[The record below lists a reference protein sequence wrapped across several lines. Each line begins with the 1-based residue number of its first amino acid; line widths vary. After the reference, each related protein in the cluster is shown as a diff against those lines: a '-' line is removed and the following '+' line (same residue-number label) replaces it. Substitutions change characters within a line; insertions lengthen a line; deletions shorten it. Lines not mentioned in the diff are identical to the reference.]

1 MRKKSPRIRIKKS
14 VSGTHAT
21 AQQFQAD
28 GAGAKSSRKDREFRP
43 RKTIGKAKATAS
55 YHVAGRVV
63 RRGTSEGIAGLRVV
77 AADKDIDFD
86 QPIGFAYTRGNGH
99 YAIDIP
105 ASRIG
110 KREKGGP
117 DVVIKVFD
125 QNGGTLAVSPMHRNA
140 PRELTI
146 NLEVASSI
154 QSIESEYERLL
165 EALSPDAS
173 DTPLVDIDDS
183 GIRELAEKIGVTQ
196 NHLRAMRGAMRN
208 APSLAVPTE
217 LLYALERRGVGTSAG
232 DFATSDRG
240 ALLRT
245 VDEAIGDS
253 IIPEVDSRAVQQLL
267 VAAAR
272 ARGNREPASRALKG
286 IRGQAASKVLAF
298 LKKRNIQSIGDLRS
312 PEGFRAIADLEIE
325 QPGPAVDRLRTH
337 VNLSVLI
344 PDPEMRSTIVDLG
357 YRTIGEVASSTLEEF
372 VGAADGEIAPGVAV
386 TIHAQAAVMQQFVKK
401 HLLETQLDA
410 IRADMENVKHSAIN
424 SVVDDALAVC
434 GCTDCESAV
443 SPLAYLADLL
453 MYCRDSLRD
462 TSRPTGQQRI
472 DYRRLGLE
480 LHQKFADLPAQ
491 CGAVEELVHQ
501 VRIAIEVLRSYL
513 AAHAPTTG
521 AASALAAAERR
532 YLREAYENLL
542 ARIGVSY
549 ADLRSATVASADVQQ
564 TLTDRLGVRPP
575 TGVSNP
581 LRDLLLDVSGMAL
594 PAFEAKLEELFGLR
608 ATRANPLAAMPVPK
622 LLVWR
627 RERLRDIW
635 LSQDWPA
642 GAAVPPLIDP
652 DVIGPD
658 DFRAPNATRG
668 AFEIWVRRRNWIDL
682 QLSTL
687 LQLTSGAGASRL
699 DTMSAAMYTA
709 TGTARLP
716 AYPLRGGGTT
726 PTRRWPAAT
735 PISSF
740 FAMAAQLAS
749 GDKATVLRIRDTL
762 ATQFGLEVDAYGR
775 LSALYQKDVAQRADA
790 RNPALTPSETRE
802 FASILTQARKRL
814 HFADWI
820 AEERAAESSTAPTV
834 AFQFG
839 PRDFWISLTEP
850 EAGEWPPVEPD
861 QRTPWID
868 PDVVKITDL
877 PDSSVGAAARALW
890 DARMQA
896 LNTARTAIESAL
908 AQGFAR
914 ALTEAFGPTFPMG
927 FTMWGG
933 FLDDTFQKLGSSV
946 QAEVTVA
953 RGRLDQNLFMNEDQF
968 RRLMTIRAR
977 DAATDPA
984 QKPTVVEYDEVELL
998 LTAAYK
1004 RRALYPTWR
1013 SAERTGNTRLFD
1025 WQALKIRMPDWRGSS
1040 EARANWQSALRE
1052 RGNPALIDP
1061 DLVTEKHLVYA
1072 VSRIP
1077 AGPPAA
1083 AAGPDERAARFW
1095 RDRQAVLSAQLAAIR
1110 AARENAAAAADRG
1123 LSAALAVVGLSAAE
1137 LNDVAALV
1145 ASGASTTKKLAQ
1157 MAIDLEAF
1165 QYVRRIQELI
1175 GANQNVDAPEWS
1187 EVYSILLEVWKRRNV
1202 LAWREAE
1209 RTAGIALSPD
1219 SFKTPIPDPLRFPSP
1234 PPPELPRWR
1243 ATESRRQAWEERLQA
1258 RVNQDAGLAEAL
1270 NRAVDAVEEATL
1282 PGLRDS
1288 LIQAVTVTGPGNL
1301 GVIGLEA
1308 KAKTLGDRLLIEM
1321 RGGGCAKTTR
1331 VGQAIETIQN
1341 LLFSIRTGQLRDT
1354 YPAWQLTADAAT
1366 VFDAV
1371 WMWLGSY
1378 ATWRAAMFVLL
1389 YPENLLVPGLRRERT
1404 PEFHRLLQTLGSG
1417 GTLSRRTA
1425 DSVIGDFEAYLRDIC
1440 QLEIVVSPEVG
1451 SAFYDEE
1458 RPFSPPL
1465 EARVRFLFGIGR
1477 ESRRLYWSMVY
1488 RGQQQ
1493 GELQSSW
1500 KLLTQIKKDV
1510 RQILG
1515 ATTYRLSGGKRY
1527 LYLFVATTDNNV
1539 DEVFFTRFDLLD
1551 EGRWFP
1557 ADAEQLDAGGHKQFT
1572 AELLRTEETT
1582 PPAVRI
1588 TPKSGPIF
1596 EKHLGIEGVATSAT
1610 TQQPVATA
1618 EWGDAKRIGIPHV
1631 RLAARIWTG
1640 LALRGAR
1647 SVGTPP
1653 DLVTFKLEAN
1663 NPSAVNPRA
1672 YFGYVQVSKGLTATG
1687 AVADTSQGWVL
1698 VQDYNRT
1705 DVSSSSHWTFGFT
1718 NPDDV
1723 YGCSITVGDVDGDG
1737 KEDIVIVCVRQ
1748 GANAN
1753 SPRTVDCQI
1762 GLGLN
1767 DDGTADSWTDR
1778 RTLFNDALVNSGPCA
1793 VTVLGRAGNNF
1804 DLLVVGA
1811 GGPDRKL
1818 LWLRRVTLTL
1828 TDNKTNMSVVSRASY
1843 NGVPAATNEV
1853 TGLGVALA
1861 DLDNDGARDL
1871 LLHYC
1876 EKTGAASVSGWL
1888 RYASAVDS
1896 NGFPTGPWTNP
1907 VAVDSRLYQP
1917 VQGSTHAEPRG
1928 AGLAV
1933 ASLSGSPAVV
1943 DAVLATFPDA
1953 VQANDYQY
1961 LVARRLNLQLV
1972 PNPVVTLNTARYKPT
1987 LPPPNQSAAYDYR
2000 LGPNRGMTI
2009 NLISVWNSNA
2019 GKTRINQV
2027 LLEEAYVFVPLAMGL
2042 QLQRSGDF
2050 LAALDWFRWVFDYTA
2065 PRASRVLYPGIEPN
2079 PGSGIWRAG
2088 NWAWL
2093 QDPLDPHSIA
2103 RGRRGTYRRFI
2114 LLTIIRCLLDYADSE
2129 FTRDTAESIP
2139 LARTMYLTA
2148 LELLDDED
2156 LKQQYEL
2163 CNDIIDRMVFVI
2175 GELNDPAAAGI
2186 RDDVEV
2192 LVKFDPKRTE
2202 LFEVA
2207 NTVARA
2213 GARGS
2218 MTAGEAARIHRI
2230 TAAVHGRHQQ
2240 QPRTL
2245 EGAFSAQEQLD
2256 IRIHQAMMSDRKLVD
2271 EMGEAQVAVAGAV
2284 KSAMTG
2290 IARYGTGAREIGD
2303 LLEAGGERSP
2313 VTGGGYTDFYPE
2325 FGTLDPRTFGGFG
2338 EFTLPE
2344 KLNVIPWKYDWMD
2357 PAGRIP
2363 HERFPRPELTP
2374 APPFLTIT
2382 TCVVPNPVLK
2392 ALRLRAELNL
2402 YKIRT
2407 CRSITGERRQVEPY
2421 AAATD
2426 MQTGMPSIGAG
2437 GQLLLPSL
2445 IALAPT
2451 PYRFSVLI
2459 ERAKQLAQLA
2469 QQAENAMF
2477 EAIQM
2482 GDAERYSAL
2491 KARQDLAL
2499 AQAGVKLQ
2507 TLRIHE
2513 AQSGIVLTQL
2523 QQERAQIE
2531 IDQYQEWLSAGM
2543 NTFEELALGMM
2554 IVAIAHNVS
2563 AAAAAFATYQYSA
2576 GFSSGGQAFSG
2587 LASVFQ
2593 MMASHERQKD
2603 QWRFQRNLAQQDLRI
2618 AAQQYYIA
2626 QDQLRVVTQEHAIA
2640 SLTEQHAASTI
2651 EFLAR
2656 KFTNA
2661 AVRDW
2666 MADVHGGVYRYFL
2679 QQGTGMARVAAAQLA
2694 FERHEAPP
2702 PFILPDYWT
2711 PPLDGIAS
2719 GDERTPDRRGLTGS
2733 ARLLQDITQL
2743 EQYAFT
2749 TDRRELQLSKTIS
2762 LAQLVPLEFER
2773 FRQTG
2778 VLTFGTPLELFD
2790 QDFPGHYRRL
2800 IRRVRVSTIALTP
2813 PTEGIKATLTAARI
2827 SRVVIGGDLFQTV
2840 RVSHGPDMVAL
2851 SSPRD
2856 ATGMFDLDAQ
2866 PTMLAPFEKI
2876 GVDTMWQLRLP
2887 KAANPFDFNSI
2898 ADVLIT
2904 IDYTALHSYDYQE
2917 QVLQRLNR
2925 RVSAQRGWSFRNQ
2938 FADAWYDL
2946 HNPAL
2951 TPTPMTVRFSTLGG
2965 DFPPNID
2972 EQSLSIQDIALHF
2985 VRKDGA
2991 RFELPVVRLRFRE
3004 RGMTGFVGGV
3014 AGTMDGTISTA
3025 RGAAGSWTAM
3035 QGRAPVGEWELSL
3048 PNTNEMRERLVN
3060 DEISDIVLVVTY
3072 SGRTPEWPN

>member
-1 MRKKSPRIRIKKS
+1 M
-14 VSGTHAT
+14 A
-21 AQQFQAD
+21 
-28 GAGAKSSRKDREFRP
+28 RP
-43 RKTIGKAKATAS
+43 RKTTGNANTAAG
-55 YHVAGRVV
+55 YRIAGRIV
-63 RRGTSEGIAGLRVV
+63 RRGTTEGIAGLRVV
-77 AADKDIDFD
+77 AADSDIDFD
-86 QPIGFAYTRGNGH
+86 QPIGFAYTRGNGR
-99 YAIDIP
+99 YAIDVP
-105 ASRIG
+105 PSRIG
-110 KREKGGP
+110 KGEKGGP
-117 DVVIKVFD
+117 EVFIKVFD
-125 QNGGTLAVSPMHRNA
+125 RHGNTLAVSPMHRNA

-154 QSIESEYERLL
+154 QSIESEYGRLL
-165 EALSPDAS
+165 EALSVGAPDTLLA
-173 DTPLVDIDDS
+173 DVDDS
-183 GIRELAEKIGVTQ
+183 GIRKLAETIGVSQ
-196 NHLRAMRGAMRN
+196 NHLRAMRNAMRN
-208 APSLAVPTE
+208 APSLAVSTE
-217 LLYALERRGVGTSAG
+217 LLYALARRDVGISDG
-232 DFATSDRG
+232 DFTASERD
-240 ALLRT
+240 ALLGI
-245 VDEAIGDS
+245 VDEAIEDS
-253 IIPEVDSRAVQQLL
+253 IIPDVDGRTVQQLL

-272 ARGNREPASRALKG
+272 ARGNSEPASRALKG
-286 IRGQAASKVLAF
+286 LRGQAASNALAF
-298 LKKRNIQSIGDLRS
+298 LEKMKIRSIGDLRS
-312 PEGFRAIADLEIE
+312 PEGFRAIADLEAE
-325 QPGPAVDRLRTH
+325 HPGPTVDRLRAH
-337 VNLSVLI
+337 VNLSVLV
-344 PDPEMRSTIVDLG
+344 PDPDMRSTVVDLG
-357 YRTIGEVASSTLEEF
+357 YRTVGEVASSTLEEF
-372 VGAADGEIAPGVAV
+372 VEAAGGEIAPGVAV

-410 IRADMENVKHSAIN
+410 VRADAEHVKRSAIN
-424 SVVDDALAVC
+424 SVVDDALTVC
-434 GCTDCESAV
+434 GCKDCESAV

-453 MYCRDSLRD
+453 MYCRDGLRD
-462 TSRPTGQQRI
+462 TSRPAGQQRI

-491 CGAVEELVHQ
+491 CGAVEKLVHQ

-513 AAHAPTTG
+513 AAHAPTTS
-521 AASALAAAERR
+521 AASTLAMAERR

-542 ARIGVSY
+542 IRIGVSY
-549 ADLRSATVASADVQQ
+549 ADLRLAAVAPADVQE
-564 TLTDRLGVRPP
+564 TLADRLGVRPP
-575 TGVSNP
+575 ATGTNP

-594 PAFEAKLEELFGLR
+594 PTFEAKLEELFGLKN
-608 ATRANPLAAMPVPK
+608 TRTNPLAAMPVPK
-622 LLVWR
+622 VLVWR

-642 GAAVPPLIDP
+642 DVAVPPLIDP

-658 DFRAPNATRG
+658 DFRSPNAAGG
-668 AFEIWVRRRNWIDL
+668 AFEIWVRRRNWTDH

-687 LQLTSGAGASRL
+687 LQLTPGAGTSRL
-699 DTMSAAMYTA
+699 DTMSAAMYA
-709 TGTARLP
+709 AGGTAALP
-716 AYPLRGGGTT
+716 AYPLRGGGAT
-726 PTRRWPAAT
+726 PARTWPAAT
-735 PISSF
+735 PTSSF

-762 ATQFGLEVDAYGR
+762 ASEFGLEIDEYGR
-775 LSALYQKDVAQRADA
+775 LSALYQKDAAQRTDA
-790 RNPALTPSETRE
+790 RNTMLTPAETRE

-814 HFADWI
+814 HGADWI
-820 AEERAAESSTAPTV
+820 AEERAAASSTDPNV
-834 AFQFG
+834 MFQFG

-850 EAGEWPPVEPD
+850 EVGEWPPVEPD

-877 PDSSVGAAARALW
+877 PASSVGAAARALW
-890 DARMQA
+890 YARTQA
-896 LNTARTAIESAL
+896 LNTARTTIETAR
-908 AQGFAR
+908 AQGVAQ
-914 ALTEAFGPTFPMG
+914 ALTEAFGTMLPTG
-927 FTMWGG
+927 FTTWGS

-953 RGRLDQNLFMNEDQF
+953 RSRLDQNLFMNEDQL

-977 DAATDPA
+977 DAATEAA
-984 QKPTVVEYDEVELL
+984 QKPTAVEYDEIELV

-1004 RRALYPTWR
+1004 RRALYPTWYG
-1013 SAERTGNTRLFD
+1013 AERTGTTRLFD
-1025 WQALKIRMPDWRGSS
+1025 WQALKICMPDWRGSS
-1040 EARANWQSALRE
+1040 EARANWQSARRE

-1061 DLVTEKHLVYA
+1061 DLVTERHLAYPVRQIA
-1072 VSRIP
+1072 

-1083 AAGPDERAARFW
+1083 AAGPAERAARFW
-1095 RDRQAVLSAQLAAIR
+1095 RDRQAALSTQLAAIR
-1110 AARENAAAAADRG
+1110 TARESAAAAADRG

-1137 LNDVAALV
+1137 LNDVAVLV
-1145 ASGASTTKKLAQ
+1145 AAGATTTKKLAQ
-1157 MAIDLEAF
+1157 LVIDIEAF

-1175 GANQNVDAPEWS
+1175 SANQNVDAPEWS

-1219 SFKTPIPDPLRFPSP
+1219 SFKIPVPDPLLFPPP

-1243 ATESRRQAWEERLQA
+1243 ATESRRQAWEERLEA

-1270 NRAVDAVEEATL
+1270 SRAVDAVEEATL
-1282 PGLRDS
+1282 PGFRDS

-1301 GVIGLEA
+1301 MVIGLEV
-1308 KAKTLGDRLLIEM
+1308 KAKTLGDRLLIEL

-1354 YPAWQLTADAAT
+1354 YPAWQFTVDAAA

-1425 DSVIGDFEAYLRDIC
+1425 ASVIGDFEAYLRDIC

-1458 RPFSPPL
+1458 RPFAPPL
-1465 EARVRFLFGIGR
+1465 EARVRFVFGVSR
-1477 ESRRLYWSMVY
+1477 ESRRLYWSIVY
-1488 RGQQQ
+1488 RGQQS
-1493 GELQSSW
+1493 ELQSSW
-1500 KLLTQIKKDV
+1500 KLLTQNKKDV
-1510 RQILG
+1510 RKILG

-1527 LYLFVATTDNNV
+1527 LYLFIATTDNNV
-1539 DEVFFTRFDLLD
+1539 DEVFFTRFDLLG

-1557 ADAEQLDAGGHKQFT
+1557 ADAEQLDTGDDKQFT
-1572 AELLRTEETT
+1572 AELLSTEETA

-1588 TPKSGPIF
+1588 TTKSGKIT
-1596 EKHLGIEGVATSAT
+1596 EIHLGIEGAATSAT
-1610 TQQPVATA
+1610 TQQPVAMA
-1618 EWGDAKRIGIPHV
+1618 QWGDAQKIRIHND
-1631 RLAARIWTG
+1631 LAARIWTG

-1647 SVGTPP
+1647 TAGTAP

-1663 NPSAVNPRA
+1663 NPQAVTRNS
-1672 YFGYVQVSKGLTATG
+1672 YFGYVQVSKGLTASG
-1687 AVADTSQGWVL
+1687 AVTDTSQGWVL
-1698 VQDYNRT
+1698 VQDYNRA

-1723 YGCSITVGDVDGDG
+1723 YGCSIAVGDVDGDG

-1748 GANAN
+1748 GMNAN
-1753 SPRTVDCQI
+1753 SPRIVDCQI

-1778 RTLFNDALVNSGPCA
+1778 RTLFNDALLNSGPCA
-1793 VTVLGRAGNNF
+1793 VTVLGRAGNNV
-1804 DLLVVGA
+1804 DLLVVGV

-1818 LWLRRVTLTL
+1818 IWLRRVTVTL

-1843 NGVPAATNEV
+1843 NGIPAATNEV
-1853 TGLGVALA
+1853 TGLGLALA

-1876 EKTGAASVSGWL
+1876 EKTGPASASGWL
-1888 RYASAVDS
+1888 RYASAIDS

-1907 VAVDSRLYQP
+1907 VAVDSQLYQP
-1917 VQGSTHAEPRG
+1917 VQGSTFAEPRG
-1928 AGLAV
+1928 AALAL
-1933 ASLSGSPAVV
+1933 ASLSGSPGVI

-1953 VQANDYQY
+1953 VHANDYQY
-1961 LVARRLNLQLV
+1961 LIARRLNLQLV
-1972 PNPVVTLNTARYKPT
+1972 PNQVAVVNTARYKPT

-2000 LGPNRGMTI
+2000 LGPNHGMPI
-2009 NLISVWNSNA
+2009 NLTSVWNANT

-2027 LLEEAYVFVPLAMGL
+2027 LLEEAYVFLPLAVGL
-2042 QLQRSGDF
+2042 QLQRSGDY
-2050 LAALDWFRWVFDYTA
+2050 LAALDWLRWVFDYTA
-2065 PRASRVLYPGIEPN
+2065 PQAGRVLYPGLEPN
-2079 PGSGIWRAG
+2079 PGSGIWRAS

-2103 RGRRGTYRRFI
+2103 RGRRGTYRRFV
-2114 LLTIIRCLLDYADSE
+2114 LLTIIRCLLDYAESE
-2129 FTRDTAESIP
+2129 FTKDTAESIP
-2139 LARTMYLTA
+2139 IARTMLLTA
-2148 LELLDDED
+2148 LELLDDQD
-2156 LKQQYEL
+2156 VKQQYAL
-2163 CNDIIDRMVFVI
+2163 CDDIIDRMVFVI
-2175 GELNDPAAAGI
+2175 GELTDPTATGI

-2192 LVKFDPKRTE
+2192 LVKFDPKRAE

-2207 NTVARA
+2207 NIVGRA

-2218 MTAGEAARIHRI
+2218 MTVGEADTIRRI
-2230 TAAVHGRHQQ
+2230 TAAVRGRKQ

-2245 EGAFSAQEQLD
+2245 DGVFSGQEQLD
-2256 IRIHQAMMSDRKLVD
+2256 IRMHQAMMSDRELVA

-2284 KSAMTG
+2284 KSAAEGT
-2290 IARYGTGAREIGD
+2290 ARYGTGSQGIGR
-2303 LLEAGGERSP
+2303 LPENGGERPP

-2325 FGTLDPRTFGGFG
+2325 FGTFDPRTFGGFG
-2338 EFTLPE
+2338 DFTLPE
-2344 KLNVIPWKYDWMD
+2344 KLNNIPWRYDWLD
-2357 PAGRIP
+2357 STGRKP
-2363 HERFPRPELTP
+2363 HERFPRPEVTP

-2426 MQTGMPSIGAG
+2426 MQTGMPSIGSG
-2437 GQLLLPSL
+2437 GQLLLPGL
-2445 IALAPT
+2445 VALAPT

-2469 QQAENAMF
+2469 QQAESAMF

-2531 IDQYQEWLSAGM
+2531 INQYQEWLSAGM

-2656 KFTNA
+2656 KFTNT

-2694 FERHEAPP
+2694 FERQEAPP

-2711 PPLDGIAS
+2711 PPLDGVAF

-2762 LAQLVPLEFER
+2762 LAQLVPLEFEQ

-2778 VLTFGTPLELFD
+2778 ILTFGTPLELFD

-2800 IRRVRVSTIALTP
+2800 IRRVKVSMIALTP
-2813 PTEGIKATLTAARI
+2813 PTAGIKATLTAARI

-2856 ATGMFDLDAQ
+2856 ATGMFDLDTQ
-2866 PTMLAPFEKI
+2866 PSMLAPFEKI
-2876 GVDTMWQLRLP
+2876 GVDTTWQLRLP
-2887 KAANPFDFNSI
+2887 KAANPFDFDSI
-2898 ADVLIT
+2898 ADVLLT
-2904 IDYTALHSYDYQE
+2904 IEYTALHSYDYQE

-2946 HNPAL
+2946 QNPVL
-2951 TPTPMTVRFSTLGG
+2951 TPTPMTVRFSTLSE

-2972 EQSLSIQDIALHF
+2972 TQSLLTQAIALHF

-3004 RGMTGFVGGV
+3004 RGTTGFVGGV
-3014 AGTMDGTISTA
+3014 AGTVDGTISTA
-3025 RGAAGSWTAM
+3025 RGTGGSWIAM
-3035 QGRAPVGEWELSL
+3035 QARAPVGEWELSL
-3048 PNTNEMRERLVN
+3048 PNSDEMRERFVN
-3060 DEISDIVLVVTY
+3060 GQITDIVLVVTY
-3072 SGRTPEWPN
+3072 AGRTPMWPS